1 MSFWGGH
8 EFNVQDEGDNKFKD
22 TYFKVNIFFIS
33 TVFLS
38 AVFLLS
44 EIVEYFSKELS

>member
-1 MSFWGGH
+1 MRVTTNS
-8 EFNVQDEGDNKFKD
+8 KD
-22 TYFKVNIFFIS
+22 TYFKVNVFFLF

-38 AVFLLS
+38 AVFLQS